1 MIWVE
6 EKSIHEARAAQINTK
21 RENYR
26 SMQKKN
32 AEKKGVLK
40 EFLAAKTITQMRKLV
55 FG

>member
-1 MIWVE
+1 MIWAE
-6 EKSIHEARAAQINTK
+6 ERSIHEARAAQINTK

-26 SMQKKN
+26 QMHKKN

-40 EFLAAKTITQMRKLV
+40 EFLAAPTITQMRKLL